1 MTEIVTIAERKAR
14 AAQRLAAAVDAV
26 MADLRR
32 FASERGGRFLVFGSA
47 AKGTLGYDSD
57 LDVLIDV
64 PPELETE
71 AWDTVEEACR
81 THGIRPDIHSTA
93 TAAPSFV
100 ARVSAEAVVLG

>member
-14 AAQRLAAAVDAV
+14 AAPRLAAAVDAV
-26 MADLRR
+26 MA
-32 FASERGGRFLVFGSA
+32 
-47 AKGTLGYDSD
+47 
-57 LDVLIDV
+57 
-64 PPELETE
+64 
-71 AWDTVEEACR
+71 VEEACR